1 VTVPPSDSLAFAWR
15 LVKGLGSL
23 ERAICVVLMA
33 GIVISM
39 SIQILTRYLLGQPL
53 VWVEEAAGYA
63 FIWLV
68 FLGAAAGFKE
78 LRHIRIDTFVA
89 RLPDV
94 PQQLLRAALYAICTA
109 AMLVVAYQAWEI
121 MEVES
126 RSSTMALPLELP
138 RHLFY
143 SVPLFVCT
151 LSIAVTGVY
160 LVVAHV
166 VCAVSGRPV
175 DAELEVAVRR
185 ALDEQLL
192 NH

>member
-1 VTVPPSDSLAFAWR
+1 MSDPLAIAWR
-15 LVKGLGSL
+15 LLRRLGSL
-23 ERAICVVLMA
+23 ERGICVVLMA

-63 FIWLV
+63 FIWVV

-78 LRHIRIDTFVA
+78 LRHIRIETFVA
-89 RLPDV
+89 RLPAV
-94 PQQLLRAALYAICTA
+94 PRQLMHAALYLICTG
-109 AMLVVAYQAWEI
+109 AMLVVAFYAWEI

-126 RSSTMALPLELP
+126 RSSTMALPVELP

-143 SVPLFVCT
+143 SLPLFVST
-151 LSIAVTGVY
+151 LSIALSGTY
-160 LVVAHV
+160 LVAAHLA
-166 VCAVSGRPV
+166 CAVSGRPV
-175 DAELEVAVRR
+175 DAVLEVARR
-185 ALDEQLL
+185 RELDEQLL